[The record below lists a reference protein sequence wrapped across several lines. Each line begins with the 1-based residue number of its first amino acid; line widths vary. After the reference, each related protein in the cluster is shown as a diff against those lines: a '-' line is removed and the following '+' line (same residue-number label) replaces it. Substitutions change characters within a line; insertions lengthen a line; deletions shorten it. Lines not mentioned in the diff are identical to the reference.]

1 MAAALIDSSY
11 VTRSCGSMC
20 VCVRARAN
28 PCLYWVNRGSPSEVR
43 APTLAA
49 GKLSPEPGS
58 LRETASIM
66 LTTEMETN

>member
-1 MAAALIDSSY
+1 
-11 VTRSCGSMC
+11 MC
-20 VCVRARAN
+20 VCARARACAN

-43 APTLAA
+43 APALAA

-66 LTTEMETN
+66 LTTAMETN